1 MLVASLN
8 SGTHFEPQYTTISVL
23 GPATWRFRRTTG
35 LILGMIRVTLW
46 VIGVI
51 NLLTKSP

>member
-1 MLVASLN
+1 MLRVM
-8 SGTHFEPQYTTISVL
+8 GTIISQ
-23 GPATWRFRRTTG
+23 GN
-35 LILGMIRVTLW
+35 LISRLMGMIRVTIW